1 MTQDRFAKKK
11 LMSAFPPKADISP
24 CLNSDN
30 PYHIAME
37 MLMTGRWLD
46 AQEAHQWGFVNEIV
60 SPDRLLIR
68 AREIADHIAAGP
80 PLVMAA
86 IKEIVRDAEDSKFQD
101 TLARIT
107 SRSLATVDTLYGSED
122 MLEGFK
128 AFTEKRPPR
137 MEG

>member
-1 MTQDRFAKKK
+1 
-11 LMSAFPPKADISP
+11 
-24 CLNSDN
+24 
-30 PYHIAME
+30 ME

-128 AFTEKRPPR
+128 AFTEKRPP
-137 MEG
+137 EWKGK